1 MMSLFFSGK
10 EVVDMALRI
19 EANGLAFY
27 RTALTRV
34 KDPSIKAAYQHMAVE
49 EERHAREFG
58 RLMTSQADAPNTPG
72 AAQELSEYLSALID
86 SRIFVDEA
94 GAKAGALGFRTDAEA
109 VEMGMRME
117 SETIL
122 FFTEVRDLVRRDDQ
136 EVLDSILIEER
147 DHLRRLSLLRKELLG
162 MKGG

>member
-1 MMSLFFSGK
+1 MSLFFSGK

-27 RTALTRV
+27 RAALTRV
-34 KDPSIKAAYQHMAVE
+34 KDPSIKAAYQHLATE

-58 RLMTSQADAPNTPG
+58 RLLASQADVPNSP
-72 AAQELSEYLSALID
+72 AIAQELSEYLSALID
-86 SRIFVDEA
+86 SRIFVDEV
-94 GAKAGALGFRTDAEA
+94 GAQAGALGVKDDAET

-122 FFTEVRDLVRRDDQ
+122 FFTEMRGLVRRDEQ
-136 EVLDSILIEER
+136 AVVDSILGEER
-147 DHLRRLSLLRKELLG
+147 DHLRRLSLLRKNLLG
-162 MKGG
+162 LNR

>member
-1 MMSLFFSGK
+1 MSLFFSGK

-34 KDPSIKAAYQHMAVE
+34 KDPAVKAAYQHLAME
-49 EERHAREFG
+49 EERHSREFG
-58 RLMTSQADAPNTPG
+58 RLLTSQAGVPNPPG
-72 AAQELSEYLSALID
+72 TAQEFSEYLTALID

-94 GAKAGALGFRTDAEA
+94 GARAGALGVRDDAEA

-136 EVLDSILIEER
+136 AVLDGILGEER

-162 MKGG
+162 LKGA

>member
-1 MMSLFFSGK
+1 MSLFFSG
-10 EVVDMALRI
+10 EEIVDIALRI

-27 RTALTRV
+27 RAALTRV
-34 KDPSIKAAYQHMAVE
+34 KDPSVKAAYQHLAVE

-58 RLMTSQADAPNTPG
+58 RLLAAQADVPKSPG
-72 AAQELSEYLSALID
+72 AAQEVYEYLSALTD

-94 GAKAGALGFRTDAEA
+94 SARAGALGVSDDAET

>member
-1 MMSLFFSGK
+1 MSLFFSGK

-34 KDPSIKAAYQHMAVE
+34 KDPSVKAAYQHLAME

-58 RLMTSQADAPNTPG
+58 RLLTSQAGVPNPPG
-72 AAQELSEYLSALID
+72 TAQEFSEYLTALID

-94 GAKAGALGFRTDAEA
+94 GARAGALGVRDDAEA

-136 EVLDSILIEER
+136 AVLDGILGEER
-147 DHLRRLSLLRKELLG
+147 EHLRRLSLLRKELLG
-162 MKGG
+162 LKGA